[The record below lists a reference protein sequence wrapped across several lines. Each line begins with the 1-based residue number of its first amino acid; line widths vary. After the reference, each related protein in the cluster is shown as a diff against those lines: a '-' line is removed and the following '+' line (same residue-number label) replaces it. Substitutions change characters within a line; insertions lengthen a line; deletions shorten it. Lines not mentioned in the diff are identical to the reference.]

1 MSSVLA
7 HPDALISATTAPAT
21 ASAGKSEA
29 IFKASGLYPTPGAID
44 SFPARMLEQ
53 MQTEA
58 ALETLGH
65 SDLRGRLYRPAD
77 SWQVG
82 HQAVSPPVQP
92 TLGVAA
98 VLPANC
104 FTGLHLQYL
113 LPSRQNRGLRGR
125 EIGKERACETTE
137 EKEGV
142 WLVKDFELQ

>member
-82 HQAVSPPVQP
+82 HQAVSLPFNRHSALQLCCQP
-92 TLGVAA
+92 IVSRGSTYGT
-98 VLPANC
+98 C
-104 FTGLHLQYL
+104 F
-113 LPSRQNRGLRGR
+113 R
-125 EIGKERACETTE
+125 RA
-137 EKEGV
+137 KIEG
-142 WLVKDFELQ
+142 

>member
-1 MSSVLA
+1 
-7 HPDALISATTAPAT
+7 
-21 ASAGKSEA
+21 
-29 IFKASGLYPTPGAID
+29 
-44 SFPARMLEQ
+44 MLEQ